1 MKANSVRLTPLTPEE
16 QQFAS
21 DNYDVIKWCM
31 NVLHLRE
38 DDSDVASLGYLQA
51 VKKWYARPDL
61 HQYSFKTIARWS
73 VLQKVH
79 NARRKE
85 RKLRSLQESVPG
97 TGHMAYGDAMTYDS
111 MAYLTDA
118 GGGKTEWGHCV
129 LPEQDGAL
137 GCLYGN
143 AEAEPD
149 IHNQAG

>member
-61 HQYSFKTIARWS
+61 HQYSFKTIA
-73 VLQKVH
+73 K
-79 NARRKE
+79 
-85 RKLRSLQESVPG
+85 
-97 TGHMAYGDAMTYDS
+97 
-111 MAYLTDA
+111 
-118 GGGKTEWGHCV
+118 
-129 LPEQDGAL
+129 
-137 GCLYGN
+137 
-143 AEAEPD
+143 
-149 IHNQAG
+149 